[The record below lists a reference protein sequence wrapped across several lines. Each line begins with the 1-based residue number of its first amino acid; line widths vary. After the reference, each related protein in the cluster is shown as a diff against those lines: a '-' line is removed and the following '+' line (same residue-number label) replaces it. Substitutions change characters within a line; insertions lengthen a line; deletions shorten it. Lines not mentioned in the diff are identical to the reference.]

1 MVWKDRCNLLASF
14 STQIQNGQISPSL
27 AAMTRGVP
35 ARGYFVLAVDRAQA
49 KQHYVACTMY
59 YLAAIADREGNGGAK
74 PDPLTS
80 TKYAV
85 IGGSELK
92 LAHGR
97 HLNMHEHMVR
107 VKMKMDEATGQPL
120 TLTPPQTTAV
130 LDASTTM
137 PITLTQ

>member
-1 MVWKDRCNLLASF
+1 MVWKDRCNLLANY
-14 STQIQNGQISPSL
+14 STQIQNGQISPAL
-27 AAMTRGVP
+27 ASMTRGVP
-35 ARGYFVLAVDRAQA
+35 ARGYLVLAVDRAQA

-59 YLAAIADREGNGGAK
+59 YLAAIAERQGNGGVQA
-74 PDPLTS
+74 DPLTS

-92 LAHGR
+92 LARGR

-137 PITLTQ
+137 PITLSQ